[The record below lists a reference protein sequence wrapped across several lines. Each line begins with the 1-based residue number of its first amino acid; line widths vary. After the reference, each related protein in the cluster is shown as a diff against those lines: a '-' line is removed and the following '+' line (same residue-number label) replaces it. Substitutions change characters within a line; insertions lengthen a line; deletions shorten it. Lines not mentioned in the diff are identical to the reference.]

1 MYKMQ
6 QVLLVF
12 FLCMSPT
19 LLFAQVDITVEING
33 IEKKLEDNV
42 RLYLSIE
49 QQKSHTL
56 MTEGRLRRLYKKAP
70 QEIANALQPFG
81 YYRPV
86 IKSVLKQAS
95 PERWVVTFDVNPGPP
110 LRIGHT
116 SVNISGE
123 IVEDPEV
130 QALIQ
135 KSPLGKGEI
144 FNHLDYEKFKTSL
157 VKLAAEQ
164 GYFSARFTEHLV
176 EVDLE
181 VYEARIQL
189 QYDSGRR
196 YLFGEVNF
204 SQDVLKPGLLQRFI
218 PFKKNSPYMLSK
230 VLDFQQGLNDSQYFQ
245 SVEVSPGQPQPDSAS
260 IPINVKLTPRKKNR
274 YLFGIGYGTDTGVR
288 AKLGWEKPLLNSSG
302 HRFSSEAKLSEIGYS
317 VSAHYRVPVLNPRTD
332 QIVYS
337 TGVVNEKTDVSD
349 STVRTVGVSLNRSR
363 GLWRESA
370 SISYQDETYV
380 VADDVGT
387 STLLIPGVNWSR
399 TWGKEFIYA
408 VDGLRF
414 DIGIRGASD
423 KLVSDISFLQLQG
436 GIKAIN
442 SLGRSNR
449 IITHGRLGGTSTQ
462 EFDRLPSSVRFFAG
476 GSQSV
481 RGYSYHSLGPVDSSG
496 KVVGGKHLMVGS
508 IEFEHNLGNE
518 WGLAL
523 FYDAG
528 NAIDDM
534 NDRLERGAGVGLRWQ
549 SPVGPVRIDV
559 ASAISREDNPWRL
572 HITIGPDL

>member
-81 YYRPV
+81 YYRPE